1 MSLLH
6 LSTLLSILGLT
17 GFAMASSRPQS
28 NWLGTIKWFSIGRK
42 NFILKFN
49 IRFTF
54 NSPQMIHLSSA
65 EMCADRSQHAVQFSR
80 SPIQSQATGCTNI
93 QRPAFVFQFLF
104 LSKKNRTITF
114 DEYDAMQR
122 NLPVNPLIIT

>member
-49 IRFTF
+49 IRFTWKMLTYRKRF
-54 NSPQMIHLSSA
+54 IGALQKCVQIGASTLCNFLAVRFRAKRQVAQTFSGQHL
-65 EMCADRSQHAVQFSR
+65 CFSFC
-80 SPIQSQATGCTNI
+80 SC
-93 QRPAFVFQFLF
+93 QRKITRLHSMNMMRYNEIY
-104 LSKKNRTITF
+104 LSI
-114 DEYDAMQR
+114 
-122 NLPVNPLIIT
+122 L